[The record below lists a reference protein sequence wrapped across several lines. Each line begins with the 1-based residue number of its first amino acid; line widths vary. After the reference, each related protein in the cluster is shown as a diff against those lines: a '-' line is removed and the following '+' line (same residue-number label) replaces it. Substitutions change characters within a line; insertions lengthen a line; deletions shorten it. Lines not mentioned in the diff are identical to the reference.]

1 MEALAVDGGCALL
14 SVELDLLEGEETPR
28 VTVRGAQPLAD
39 IAATAALQLECGIA
53 AASAIAD
60 LARFA
65 DQRDDARGTIIITT
79 LDPDTGL
86 DIRINLG
93 RRFALDP
100 DLVARLET
108 VAGVTDPKLSLVAPR
123 DFRVR

>member
-1 MEALAVDGGCALL
+1 MVRPGADGIPGD
-14 SVELDLLEGEETPR
+14 V
-28 VTVRGAQPLAD
+28 
-39 IAATAALQLECGIA
+39 IAATAALQLECRIET
-53 AASAIAD
+53 ASAIAD
-60 LARFA
+60 LACFA
-65 DQRDDARGTIIITT
+65 EQREDASGTIVITT
-79 LDPDTGL
+79 LDPDTDL

-108 VAGVTDPKLSLVAPR
+108 VAGVTDPKLSLVAPH